1 MVTHCV
7 ALQDLAQARLTETVE
22 ELTTKLA
29 TSVEAVLSMSDADLA
44 EAVEAYSHVGRDGRL
59 GTMATEEDEDMFA
72 CRASLLRLHHLQ
84 LLTKAP
90 ADLSQLYLSLHK
102 LLQVCYYITCDTQ
115 NPCEL
120 CHKKCVTFTC
130 HF

>member
-1 MVTHCV
+1 
-7 ALQDLAQARLTETVE
+7 
-22 ELTTKLA
+22 
-29 TSVEAVLSMSDADLA
+29 MSDADLA
-44 EAVEAYSHVGRDGRL
+44 EAVEAYSHEGRDGRL

-102 LLQVCYYITCDTQ
+102 LLQVCYFIIFDTE
-115 NPCEL
+115 NPCKAVSQEVCRFHL
-120 CHKKCVTFTC
+120 SS
-130 HF
+130 